1 MSSHSWQGAAVRLR
15 AIEPGDG
22 EWFFA
27 ASADTEAL
35 RHSGGLLFPL
45 SRAWYTDWAQQLAT
59 AEPGDTAYR
68 WVIEN
73 PAGEGVGTINT
84 HSCDPRTGTFS
95 YGLSVRA
102 EHRRQGYGA
111 AAIILVLRHYFA
123 ELRYQK
129 ATVHIYSF
137 NAPALRLHER
147 LGFQSEGRVRR
158 TVYTQGLFF
167 DECIFGLTAEEFA
180 AGHPPE
186 RPEELPR

>member
-1 MSSHSWQGAAVRLR
+1 MSSNLWQGAAVRLR

-27 ASADTEAL
+27 ASADTESL
-35 RHSGGLLFPL
+35 RQSGGLLFPL

-59 AEPGDTAYR
+59 AEPGDGAYR

-73 PAGEGVGTINT
+73 RAGEGVGTINT
-84 HSCDPRTGTFS
+84 HSCEPRTGTFS

-102 EHRRQGYGA
+102 EHRRQGYA
-111 AAIILVLRHYFA
+111 AEAIRLVLRHYFA

-129 ATVHIYSF
+129 ATVHIYSS

-147 LGFQSEGRVRR
+147 LGFQLEGRLRR
-158 TVYTQGLFF
+158 TIYSQGQFF
-167 DECIFGLTAEEFA
+167 DQCIYGLTAEEFA
-180 AGHPPE
+180 AAAPPPAPPE
-186 RPEELPR
+186 APP